1 MSKNKSPRK
10 GAGMKSTDIPL
21 KIDCFK
27 YRSIQDLYPKTRPQ
41 IKYKYLTQ
49 KLIIPNPKEK
59 KKELFDLDDEF
70 LFALVQPI
78 FLLDKQK
85 MHNTISNLILNS
97 KLIDKIQEDLE
108 TKESLNTLM
117 NTFIKN
123 LTFRYYEKDSILYHT
138 GEIDNKFYFIIKGR
152 ISSLKPMKYI
162 EEISFDDYILYL
174 IDLKNKKEI
183 DLLKKVIKLNS
194 NLVQINSIEDI
205 KRINRIIFKWQL
217 KQLINSDDNQI
228 LKNNNDLEIFFKE
241 YYQNFEYY
249 NMSKK
254 DLKKLII
261 NRDKIISGV
270 INREWD
276 DYILE
281 HCKLTPDENSFF
293 EQLEPV
299 FKKNKHSFTLF
310 KYEYNEEYIDSDF
323 FGEFSLDEDKEERNQ
338 TMRFEDNT
346 TIAWI
351 TIDDYIDIV
360 SPQKKI
366 EKQNDI
372 MRLKNS
378 FCFKDISER
387 IFKRNYYEMFIK
399 KQFSRNEIIFKPEEE
414 SNSLIFIKTGKI
426 ALELN
431 CSIIDLHELIK
442 LILDKLHGVSLDIMN
457 YQKRILSKER
467 IKVLEYQYLND
478 PLIKNINT
486 LDKTLKMELV
496 KKRNFQIAVFSD
508 FEIVGLEEIYLHM
521 EHYAKALVLCD
532 KIYYNELPLSKFK
545 YIFQNEMRLIRE
557 SYVQVSVN
565 RILSLLKRL
574 FDIKQNFLSMAK
586 IRNNEDSKQFYD
598 KIVETSKSEHIFNN
612 IPQLKLV
619 TKNMNNNEIKNEVKR
634 KLTLKSAKPIKS
646 AKKISNTK
654 LILEINKDNKERAK
668 SGKLEQ
674 KSSRNLRQEDFK
686 KHKNKINNTIVIGNK
701 KININVLRKK
711 IKEYEFS
718 KEIEENSKTLKKND
732 DIIINQQQQIN
743 LMKSYEEKAN
753 NIIEYKNNINM
764 DKDKTRNFKLK
775 NLNIFINISENN
787 KIKPRKNN
795 YSLLNMNNFSTINHY
810 SNRINLNFP
819 MSINPIKTK
828 LFHDIKS
835 KFYNSITDNNINN
848 KNKAKNVQTIANSS
862 NIENSELNFLPK
874 IESRLRSNENL
885 RNKLNSN
892 NMNTNSIR
900 NQLNDKIP
908 QIVKNYYLQKKKKGY
923 TPLIVNKKSNT
934 IFLRKYHKKYNEN

>member
-10 GAGMKSTDIPL
+10 GAGMKSIDIPTEIEL
-21 KIDCFK
+21 FK
-27 YRSIQDLYPKTRPQ
+27 YRSIQNLYPKTRPQ

-85 MHNTISNLILNS
+85 MHNTISNLIFNS

-108 TKESLNTLM
+108 TNESLNTLM
-117 NTFIKN
+117 NTFIKY

-152 ISSLKPMKYI
+152 ISSLKAMKYI

-174 IDLKNKKEI
+174 IELKNKNEI

-194 NLVQINSIEDI
+194 NSVQINSIEDI
-205 KRINRIIFKWQL
+205 KRINRIIFKRQL
-217 KQLINSDDNQI
+217 KQLINSDDNKI

-241 YYQNFEYY
+241 YYQNLEYY

-270 INREWD
+270 LNREWD

-281 HCKLTPDENSFF
+281 HCKLTLDENSFF
-293 EQLEPV
+293 EQFEPI
-299 FKKNKHSFTLF
+299 FKKNKHSFILF
-310 KYEYNEEYIDSDF
+310 KYEYNDEYIDSDF

-399 KQFSRNEIIFKPEEE
+399 KQYSRNEIIFKPEEE

-442 LILDKLHGVSLDIMN
+442 LILDKLHGVSLDIMT

-532 KIYYNELPLSKFK
+532 KIYYNELPISKFK

-586 IRNNEDSKQFYD
+586 IRNDEDSKQFYD
-598 KIVETSKSEHIFNN
+598 KIVETSKSEYIFNN
-612 IPQLKLV
+612 IPQIKLV

-646 AKKISNTK
+646 AKKIRNTK

-674 KSSRNLRQEDFK
+674 KSSRNLREEDFK

-711 IKEYEFS
+711 IKEYEFI

-732 DIIINQQQQIN
+732 DNIINQQQTN
-743 LMKSYEEKAN
+743 LMKSYEEKEN

-764 DKDKTRNFKLK
+764 DKDKIRNFKSK

-787 KIKPRKNN
+787 KIKSRKTN
-795 YSLLNMNNFSTINHY
+795 YSLLNMNNFSTNNHY
-810 SNRINLNFP
+810 SNKISLNFP

-828 LFHDIKS
+828 LFHDLKS
-835 KFYNSITDNNINN
+835 KFYNSITDNNNN
-848 KNKAKNVQTIANSS
+848 HNKKNAKNAKTITNSS
-862 NIENSELNFLPK
+862 NIENSKLSFLPK
-874 IESRLRSNENL
+874 IEPRLKSDEKL
-885 RNKLNSN
+885 RNNLNSN
-892 NMNTNSIR
+892 NINTNSIR
-900 NQLNDKIP
+900 NHLNDKIP

>member
-1 MSKNKSPRK
+1 M
-10 GAGMKSTDIPL
+10 
-21 KIDCFK
+21 
-27 YRSIQDLYPKTRPQ
+27 
-41 IKYKYLTQ
+41 
-49 KLIIPNPKEK
+49 
-59 KKELFDLDDEF
+59 
-70 LFALVQPI
+70 
-78 FLLDKQK
+78 
-85 MHNTISNLILNS
+85 
-97 KLIDKIQEDLE
+97 
-108 TKESLNTLM
+108 
-117 NTFIKN
+117 
-123 LTFRYYEKDSILYHT
+123 
-138 GEIDNKFYFIIKGR
+138 
-152 ISSLKPMKYI
+152 
-162 EEISFDDYILYL
+162 
-174 IDLKNKKEI
+174 
-183 DLLKKVIKLNS
+183 
-194 NLVQINSIEDI
+194 
-205 KRINRIIFKWQL
+205 
-217 KQLINSDDNQI
+217 
-228 LKNNNDLEIFFKE
+228 
-241 YYQNFEYY
+241 
-249 NMSKK
+249 
-254 DLKKLII
+254 
-261 NRDKIISGV
+261 
-270 INREWD
+270 
-276 DYILE
+276 
-281 HCKLTPDENSFF
+281 
-293 EQLEPV
+293 
-299 FKKNKHSFTLF
+299 
-310 KYEYNEEYIDSDF
+310 
-323 FGEFSLDEDKEERNQ
+323 
-338 TMRFEDNT
+338 
-346 TIAWI
+346 
-351 TIDDYIDIV
+351 
-360 SPQKKI
+360 
-366 EKQNDI
+366 
-372 MRLKNS
+372 
-378 FCFKDISER
+378 
-387 IFKRNYYEMFIK
+387 
-399 KQFSRNEIIFKPEEE
+399 
-414 SNSLIFIKTGKI
+414 
-426 ALELN
+426 
-431 CSIIDLHELIK
+431 
-442 LILDKLHGVSLDIMN
+442 HGVSLDIMN

-612 IPQLKLV
+612 IPQIKLV

-646 AKKISNTK
+646 AKKIRNTK

-674 KSSRNLRQEDFK
+674 KSSRNLREEDFK

-711 IKEYEFS
+711 IKEYEFI

-732 DIIINQQQQIN
+732 DIIINQQQMN

-795 YSLLNMNNFSTINHY
+795 YSLLNMNNFSTNNHY

-835 KFYNSITDNNINN
+835 KFYNSITDNNNNIN

-885 RNKLNSN
+885 RNKLNSK

>member
-117 NTFIKN
+117 NTLIKN
-123 LTFRYYEKDSILYHT
+123 LTFKYYEKDSILYHT

-557 SYVQVSVN
+557 SYVQVSVY

-612 IPQLKLV
+612 IPQIKLV

-674 KSSRNLRQEDFK
+674 KSSRNLREEDFQ
-686 KHKNKINNTIVIGNK
+686 KHKNKINNSIVIGNK

-711 IKEYEFS
+711 IKEYEFI

-732 DIIINQQQQIN
+732 DIIINQQQMN

-753 NIIEYKNNINM
+753 NIIEYKSNINM

-795 YSLLNMNNFSTINHY
+795 YSLLNMNNFSTNNHY

-819 MSINPIKTK
+819 MSINSIKTK
-828 LFHDIKS
+828 IFHDIKS
-835 KFYNSITDNNINN
+835 KFYNSITDNNNNIN
-848 KNKAKNVQTIANSS
+848 KNKSKNAQTIANSS

-892 NMNTNSIR
+892 NMNTNSIT

>member
-442 LILDKLHGVSLDIMN
+442 LILDKLHGVSLDIMT
-457 YQKRILSKER
+457 YQRRILSKER

-795 YSLLNMNNFSTINHY
+795 YSLLNMNNFSTNNHY

>member
-117 NTFIKN
+117 NTLIKN

-360 SPQKKI
+360 SPKKKI

-378 FCFKDISER
+378 FYLK
-387 IFKRNYYEMFIK
+387 
-399 KQFSRNEIIFKPEEE
+399 EIIMK
-414 SNSLIFIKTGKI
+414 
-426 ALELN
+426 
-431 CSIIDLHELIK
+431 C
-442 LILDKLHGVSLDIMN
+442 
-457 YQKRILSKER
+457 LS
-467 IKVLEYQYLND
+467 
-478 PLIKNINT
+478 
-486 LDKTLKMELV
+486 
-496 KKRNFQIAVFSD
+496 
-508 FEIVGLEEIYLHM
+508 
-521 EHYAKALVLCD
+521 
-532 KIYYNELPLSKFK
+532 
-545 YIFQNEMRLIRE
+545 
-557 SYVQVSVN
+557 
-565 RILSLLKRL
+565 
-574 FDIKQNFLSMAK
+574 
-586 IRNNEDSKQFYD
+586 
-598 KIVETSKSEHIFNN
+598 
-612 IPQLKLV
+612 
-619 TKNMNNNEIKNEVKR
+619 
-634 KLTLKSAKPIKS
+634 
-646 AKKISNTK
+646 
-654 LILEINKDNKERAK
+654 
-668 SGKLEQ
+668 
-674 KSSRNLRQEDFK
+674 
-686 KHKNKINNTIVIGNK
+686 
-701 KININVLRKK
+701 
-711 IKEYEFS
+711 
-718 KEIEENSKTLKKND
+718 
-732 DIIINQQQQIN
+732 
-743 LMKSYEEKAN
+743 
-753 NIIEYKNNINM
+753 KNNI
-764 DKDKTRNFKLK
+764 
-775 NLNIFINISENN
+775 EE
-787 KIKPRKNN
+787 IK
-795 YSLLNMNNFSTINHY
+795 
-810 SNRINLNFP
+810 
-819 MSINPIKTK
+819 
-828 LFHDIKS
+828 
-835 KFYNSITDNNINN
+835 
-848 KNKAKNVQTIANSS
+848 
-862 NIENSELNFLPK
+862 
-874 IESRLRSNENL
+874 
-885 RNKLNSN
+885 
-892 NMNTNSIR
+892 
-900 NQLNDKIP
+900 
-908 QIVKNYYLQKKKKGY
+908 
-923 TPLIVNKKSNT
+923 
-934 IFLRKYHKKYNEN
+934 